1 MSDEEEEIVPDIPDA
16 DAESEEEEEIISDE
30 EDLNSLEET
39 EELEEEE
46 EDEDISPTKL
56 NNPCE
61 HFAEENYKKFST
73 EINRDLI
80 IQLHPREKSINNDE
94 VKKMCSI
101 NRNKDG
107 IIHDPLHT
115 TIPILTKFEY
125 TRILGLR
132 ATQIEHNSPLFIEVD
147 ESIIDSYIIAR
158 KELEAKKLP
167 FIICRPLPGGK
178 MEYWDINDL
187 ENLNN

>member
-1 MSDEEEEIVPDIPDA
+1 MSDEEEEIVNEINEA
-16 DAESEEEEEIISDE
+16 DSEEEEEIVSDE
-30 EDLNSLEET
+30 EDLNSLDENEEV
-39 EELEEEE
+39 EEEE
-46 EDEDISPTKL
+46 EETAPTKL

-73 EINRDLI
+73 ELNRDLI
-80 IQLHPREKSINNDE
+80 INLHPREKSINYDE
-94 VKKMCSI
+94 VKKLCSI

-107 IIHDPLHT
+107 VIHDPLHT

-132 ATQIEHNSPLFIEVD
+132 ATQIEHNSPLFID
-147 ESIIDSYIIAR
+147 IDDSIIDSYIIAR

-187 ENLNN
+187 ENLNS

>member
-1 MSDEEEEIVPDIPDA
+1 MSDEEEDIVPDIAEA
-16 DAESEEEEEIISDE
+16 DAESEEEEIISDE
-30 EDLNSLEET
+30 EDINSLEEN
-39 EELEEEE
+39 EELEEED
-46 EDEDISPTKL
+46 EDEETAPTKIT
-56 NNPCE
+56 NPCE

-80 IQLHPREKSINNDE
+80 LNLHPREKSINNDE
-94 VKKMCSI
+94 VKKLCSI

-132 ATQIEHNSPLFIEVD
+132 ATQIEHNSPLFID
-147 ESIIDSYIIAR
+147 IDDSIIDSYIIAR
-158 KELEAKKLP
+158 KELESKKLP

-187 ENLNN
+187 ENLNS

>member
-1 MSDEEEEIVPDIPDA
+1 MSDEEEEIVPDVV
-16 DAESEEEEEIISDE
+16 ESEEEEEVISDE
-30 EDLNSLEET
+30 EDLNSLEEN

-46 EDEDISPTKL
+46 EEDEIAAPTKL

-61 HFAEENYKKFST
+61 HFAEENFKKFST
-73 EINRDLI
+73 EINRELI
-80 IQLHPREKSINNDE
+80 INLHPREKSINYDE
-94 VKKMCSI
+94 VKKLCSV

-107 IIHDPLHT
+107 VIHDPLHT

-132 ATQIEHNSPLFIEVD
+132 ATQIENNSPLFINVD
-147 ESIIDSYIIAR
+147 DSVIDSYLIAR

-187 ENLNN
+187 ENLNS